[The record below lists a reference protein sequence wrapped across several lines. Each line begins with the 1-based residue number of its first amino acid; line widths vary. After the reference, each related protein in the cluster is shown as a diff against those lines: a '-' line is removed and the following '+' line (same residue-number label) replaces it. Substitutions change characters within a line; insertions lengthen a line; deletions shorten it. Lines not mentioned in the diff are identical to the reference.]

1 MCTISKVVFSINS
14 ESFACLL
21 GMVIEEEIV
30 NKGILAG
37 ISTDLIDKMYRIQL
51 KQEIIFILLFLAQI
65 TLGASDTY
73 SPIFTVLG

>member
-1 MCTISKVVFSINS
+1 M
-14 ESFACLL
+14 
-21 GMVIEEEIV
+21 